1 MKTCELCNRS
11 GDDACFELHHLFPGK
26 HRRIKVDRKKDTIV
40 VCKSCGDAIHQQ
52 LSNLQLRTE
61 FDTVE
66 KLRIGMA
73 SFVAWVRKQPID
85 THVVMKKKK
94 RKL

>member
-1 MKTCELCNRS
+1 MKTCELCGRS
-11 GDDACFELHHLFPGK
+11 GDDSLYELHHLYPGK

-52 LSNLQLRTE
+52 LTNQQLRYE
-61 FDTVE
+61 YDTVE
-66 KLRIGMA
+66 SLREALAPFI
-73 SFVAWVRKQPID
+73 SWVKKQPID
-85 THVVMKKKK
+85 SHVCMKIKK